1 MDKPLLI
8 FQKNADIEKNR
19 VIIPKAFIEKNG
31 RNFSM
36 EVYEDKIILKP
47 IKKGKQIMY
56 FNIVVINC
64 GLYSIKR
71 IASDKQIKQHI
82 T

>member
-1 MDKPLLI
+1 MDRPLLI

-19 VIIPKAFIEKNG
+19 VIIPKAFVEKNG

-47 IKKGKQIMY
+47 IKK
-56 FNIVVINC
+56 
-64 GLYSIKR
+64 
-71 IASDKQIKQHI
+71 
-82 T
+82 

>member
-1 MDKPLLI
+1 MDRPLLI

-47 IKKGKQIMY
+47 IKK
-56 FNIVVINC
+56 
-64 GLYSIKR
+64 
-71 IASDKQIKQHI
+71 
-82 T
+82 

>member
-8 FQKNADIEKNR
+8 FQKNADVEKNR
-19 VIIPKAFIEKNG
+19 VIIPKTFVEKNG

-47 IKKGKQIMY
+47 IKKGE
-56 FNIVVINC
+56 
-64 GLYSIKR
+64 
-71 IASDKQIKQHI
+71 
-82 T
+82 

>member
-8 FQKNADIEKNR
+8 FQKNADVEKNR
-19 VIIPKAFIEKNG
+19 VIIPKAFVKKNG

-47 IKKGKQIMY
+47 IKK
-56 FNIVVINC
+56 
-64 GLYSIKR
+64 
-71 IASDKQIKQHI
+71 
-82 T
+82 

>member
-8 FQKNADIEKNR
+8 FQKNADVEKNR
-19 VIIPKAFIEKNG
+19 VIIPKAFVEKNG

-47 IKKGKQIMY
+47 IKK
-56 FNIVVINC
+56 
-64 GLYSIKR
+64 
-71 IASDKQIKQHI
+71 
-82 T
+82 

>member
-8 FQKNADIEKNR
+8 FQKNADVEKNR

-36 EVYEDKIILKP
+36 EVYEDKIVLKP
-47 IKKGKQIMY
+47 IKK
-56 FNIVVINC
+56 
-64 GLYSIKR
+64 
-71 IASDKQIKQHI
+71 
-82 T
+82 

>member
-8 FQKNADIEKNR
+8 FQKNSDVEKNI
-19 VIIPKAFIEKNG
+19 VIIPKAFVEKNG

-47 IKKGKQIMY
+47 IKK
-56 FNIVVINC
+56 
-64 GLYSIKR
+64 
-71 IASDKQIKQHI
+71 
-82 T
+82 